1 MGYSIGMVF
10 LLSAPPAVAAVPW
23 IMLCSW
29 AADKYRLRAPFVI
42 LQCLLGIVGLMIVA
56 YAQNNGARYFGI
68 FMGLAGANANIP
80 TRARMAGQQHPRPE
94 SSHVSQA
101 AILSALSLEFLLLI

>member
-1 MGYSIGMVF
+1 
-10 LLSAPPAVAAVPW
+10 
-23 IMLCSW
+23 MLCSW

-80 TRARMAGQQHPRPE
+80 TVLAWQANNIRGQSLRM
-94 SSHVSQA
+94 
-101 AILSALSLEFLLLI
+101 